1 MSELTMENVIRLEV
15 QEYCEINDIPLT
27 KKQIESV
34 VHQLINNDGVWQ
46 TYNEA
51 MSDFINEELE

>member
-34 VHQLINNDGVWQ
+34 VDQLINNDGVWQ

-51 MSDFINEELE
+51 MSDFIDEELE